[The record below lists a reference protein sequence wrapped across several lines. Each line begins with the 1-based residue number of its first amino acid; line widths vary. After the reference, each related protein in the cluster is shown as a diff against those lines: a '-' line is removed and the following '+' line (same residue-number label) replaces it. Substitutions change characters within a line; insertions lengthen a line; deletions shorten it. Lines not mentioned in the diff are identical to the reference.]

1 MINTSMIS
9 ELAKHVK
16 AKIVDK
22 SIKSEDR
29 YHFKVKDR
37 AGARSNIAKLLKKNK
52 IPYLIEGTSFS
63 SEPVVSLDLVG
74 RRQVIIFKPLAGG
87 MTETTLNST
96 ITELLPCLAFL
107 NNIKTK
113 NHINFFRQCT
123 QARVKTCYVQSAEI
137 KVGED
142 FISKMPDSSK
152 FKEKLKN
159 AVAITHYLYKLDAQK
174 SIKNVF
180 WTYRKKPTGVH
191 PDSPA
196 DIVVKFT
203 DGELLGISLKAGDAT
218 TKEPLLNTYVNPI
231 MDYFASAR
239 DKTKL
244 REFLFKEVYSQIPGI
259 QPNYDERNMSSTTRD
274 ILFKYETNNRATYEM
289 LYDQML
295 EISRLNVMDV
305 MTNDLDAFK
314 TYISNKVLG
323 VTSTPTKIVK
333 AFGTQVKEIED
344 SNQLGTL
351 LPLTQKI
358 EAVASTTSKQNFL
371 IRLIDGKRKRI
382 GTMNMSIRSNAVG
395 TNHKLGQFFSLSVKY
410 NGLD

>member
-1 MINTSMIS
+1 MIT

-16 AKIVDK
+16 AKVVDK
-22 SIKSEDR
+22 SIRSQDR
-29 YHFKVKDR
+29 YHFQVKDR
-37 AGARSNIAKLLKKNK
+37 DSARTKIAKKLKSYK

-63 SEPVVSLDLVG
+63 SEPVISLELLD
-74 RRQVIIFKPLAGG
+74 RKTYIIFKPTAGG

-113 NHINFFRQCT
+113 NHTNFFGECVK
-123 QARVKTCYVQSAEI
+123 ARVKTCYVQSAEI

-152 FKEKLKN
+152 FKEKVKN
-159 AVAITHYLYKLDAQK
+159 AIAITGYLFKLDKQK
-174 SIKNVF
+174 KISNVF
-180 WTYRKKPTGVH
+180 WTYRKKPTGVDA
-191 PDSPA
+191 DSPA

-218 TKEPLLNTYVNPI
+218 TKEPLLNTYVNPL
-231 MDYFASAR
+231 MDELASEK

-244 REFLFKEVYSQIPGI
+244 REFLFEQVYSRIPGI
-259 QPNYDERNMSSTTRD
+259 QADYDSRNMATATRN
-274 ILFKYETNNRATYEM
+274 ILFSYESNNRTDYEKK
-289 LYDQML
+289 YDQML
-295 EISRLNVMDV
+295 EISRLNIMEVLTD
-305 MTNDLDAFK
+305 DLDKFK
-314 TYISNKVLG
+314 TYIEKKVLG
-323 VTSTPTKIVK
+323 ITSTPTKIVK

-351 LPLTQKI
+351 LPLTKSI
-358 EAVASTTSKQNFL
+358 EAEASKTSKQNFMIKL
-371 IRLIDGKRKRI
+371 LDKKKNRI

-395 TNHKLGQFFSLSVKY
+395 TKHKLGQFFSLAVKY